1 MRTYLGVEGVTYDMY
16 EGKSILKSD
25 VKQLLNTDRE
35 KYDQIYGAADAYW
48 MLQDNVMQL
57 KWQQDLEEP
66 VKQLA
71 EWTYPYSKYLGQ
83 YEYSFPANSELGI
96 KDTKIKELWGET
108 LPKLLLASSD
118 KRFDEILNEYISQ
131 RDKLG
136 YQEVLD
142 ACTKQMISTKEKLG
156 IK

>member
-1 MRTYLGVEGVTYDMY
+1 MRTYLGVEGVTYDMF
-16 EGKSILKSD
+16 EGKALLKND
-25 VKQLLNTDRE
+25 VKQLLNSDRE

-57 KWQQDLEEP
+57 KWKQNLEEP
-66 VKQLA
+66 IKQLE

-83 YEYSFPANSELGI
+83 YEYSFPADSELGVQ
-96 KDTKIKELWGET
+96 DTKIKELWGEI
-108 LPKLLLASSD
+108 LPKLLLASSEKSFD
-118 KRFDEILNEYISQ
+118 KTLNQYIAERKQ
-131 RDKLG
+131 LG

-142 ACTKQMISTKEKLG
+142 ACTEQMNKTKERLG